1 MAGTA
6 VEEFEAQRPR
16 LFGLAYRL
24 LGSAMDAEDVVQ
36 DAYLRW
42 QGADAPSIAAPQ
54 AWLAKVVTNL
64 SLNRLASPGPGSP
77 SRC

>member
-1 MAGTA
+1 MPATTPRAGSSDGTAMAGTA

-42 QGADAPSIAAPQ
+42 RGADAPSIAAPQ
-54 AWLAKVVTNL
+54 AWL
-64 SLNRLASPGPGSP
+64 
-77 SRC
+77 